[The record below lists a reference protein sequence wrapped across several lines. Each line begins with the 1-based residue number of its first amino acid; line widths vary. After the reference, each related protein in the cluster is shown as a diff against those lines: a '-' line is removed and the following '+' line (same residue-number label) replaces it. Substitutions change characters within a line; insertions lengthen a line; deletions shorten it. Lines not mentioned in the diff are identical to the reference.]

1 MLDPLNDNLFHERD
15 DVEETKRSAA
25 NLEEILD
32 ETYDELKA
40 YLLCRIEGGQNQLQM
55 VTDKRNAILQA
66 NRVPKPLWRSLTTSC
81 TRSPW
86 TSGPTAHN

>member
-66 NRVPKPLWRSLTTSC
+66 NRVAKTTLEVFDNILYKEPLDQRTYSS
-81 TRSPW
+81 
-86 TSGPTAHN
+86 

>member
-55 VTDKRNAILQA
+55 VTDKRNAIPQA
-66 NRVPKPLWRSLTTSC
+66 NRVAKTTLEVFDNILYKEPLDQRTYSS
-81 TRSPW
+81 
-86 TSGPTAHN
+86 